1 MAFYSYRHIAMQYM
15 LMLDNKA
22 AAAMERG
29 EWRTWGYS
37 KNWQTSTN
45 KREMCTIN
53 NSFAAIYNV
62 EVAREN
68 EKLMRYLKIAH
79 SCFSLYVADKQQNIQ
94 RKMHF
99 ISSYATDFLEC
110 KPVSLWKDTLLLLI
124 ICYILQIKRIVLW
137 KKNFVCLLL

>member
-1 MAFYSYRHIAMQYM
+1 
-15 LMLDNKA
+15 
-22 AAAMERG
+22 
-29 EWRTWGYS
+29 
-37 KNWQTSTN
+37 
-45 KREMCTIN
+45 MCTIN

-110 KPVSLWKDTLLLLI
+110 KPVLVERHFVATYNMLYSSNKTNCSVEEEFRLSSFVTTILL
-124 ICYILQIKRIVLW
+124 
-137 KKNFVCLLL
+137 